1 VSGCARNYFAIR
13 VVTTQHLLVTSP
25 LALVF
30 YEDLIPGTQLVN
42 RLQDLKYRVQ
52 AVSDLTQLTAH
63 AAEAG
68 TMFILADLSSKQGN
82 VSEVISKLY
91 ADKATAH
98 IPVIAF
104 ADEGEEA
111 LQNAARTAGAKLVV
125 TDAAILS
132 HLQQFIE
139 QALQVD

>member
-1 VSGCARNYFAIR
+1 M
-13 VVTTQHLLVTSP
+13 TSP

-30 YEDLIPGTQLVN
+30 YEDLMPGTQLVN
-42 RLQDLKYRVQ
+42 RLQDLRYRVQ

-68 TMFILADLSSKQGN
+68 TMFILTDLASKRGN
-82 VSEVISKLY
+82 VCETIAKLR
-91 ADKATAH
+91 ADKATEH

-104 ADEGEEA
+104 ADESESA
-111 LQNAARTAGAKLVV
+111 LQDAARAAGAKLVV
-125 TDAAILS
+125 TDTAILS
-132 HLQQFIE
+132 HLEQLIE

>member
-1 VSGCARNYFAIR
+1 VA
-13 VVTTQHLLVTSP
+13 TQHLRVTSP

-30 YEDLIPGTQLVN
+30 YEDLMPGTQLVN

-52 AVSDLTQLTAH
+52 AVSDLTQLSAH

-68 TMFILADLSSKQGN
+68 TMFILADLSSKNGN
-82 VSEVISKLY
+82 VCEVIAKLR
-91 ADKATAH
+91 ADKATEH

-111 LQNAARTAGAKLVV
+111 LQAAARAAGAKLVSS
-125 TDAAILS
+125 DAAILS
-132 HLQQFIE
+132 HLQQLID

>member
-1 VSGCARNYFAIR
+1 M
-13 VVTTQHLLVTSP
+13 TSP

-30 YEDLIPGTQLVN
+30 YEDLMPGTQLVN
-42 RLQDLKYRVQ
+42 RLQDLKYRVL

-63 AAEAG
+63 AAETG
-68 TMFILADLSSKQGN
+68 TMFILADLASKRGN
-82 VSEVISKLY
+82 VCETIAKLR

-98 IPVIAF
+98 IPIIAF
-104 ADEGEEA
+104 ADEAEES
-111 LQNAARTAGAKLVV
+111 LQAAARAAGATNVV

-132 HLQQFIE
+132 HFQQFIA